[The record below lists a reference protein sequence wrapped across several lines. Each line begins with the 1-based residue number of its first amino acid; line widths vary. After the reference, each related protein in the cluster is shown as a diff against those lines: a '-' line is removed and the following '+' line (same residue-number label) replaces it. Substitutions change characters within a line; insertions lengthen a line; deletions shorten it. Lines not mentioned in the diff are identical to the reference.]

1 MELDRTNTSCGRTA
15 VLGWGR
21 RDREAEEGPAEV
33 KLDTEIKGICVLESP
48 GVVSGMGEGRKWG
61 GVRLS
66 GGGELRREWVYHRS
80 LR

>member
-1 MELDRTNTSCGRTA
+1 
-15 VLGWGR
+15 
-21 RDREAEEGPAEV
+21 V